1 MDSALIKAIGVK
13 ALLVGVGALLLFW
26 TFNAIKLV
34 ISARGINPLVKKFFD
49 QIAAGR
55 VDGAYRLTTKAYKQH
70 VNRQDFIKFLG
81 SLQLNRYRNLKSGR
95 PRIEDNQIM
104 LTLNLKSEDRKMKCH
119 LILLLLKLKRIGES
133 IVLLKPINNE

>member
-1 MDSALIKAIGVK
+1 MDGALVKAIGIKV
-13 ALLVGVGALLLFW
+13 LLVGVSALLLFW

-34 ISARGINPLVKKFFD
+34 ISARGINPLIKQFFN

-55 VDGAYRLTTKAYKQH
+55 IDGAYRLTTKGYKQH

-95 PRIEDNQIM
+95 PRIEDKEIM
-104 LTLNLKSEDRKMKCH
+104 LTLKLKSEDKKEEMPLDFTFIK
-119 LILLLLKLKRIGES
+119 IEENWRIDR
-133 IVLLKPINNE
+133 IAKTAN

>member
-1 MDSALIKAIGVK
+1 MDGALVKAIGIKV
-13 ALLVGVGALLLFW
+13 LLVGVSALLLFW

-34 ISARGINPLVKKFFD
+34 ISARGINPLIKQFFN

-55 VDGAYRLTTKAYKQH
+55 IDGAYRLTTKGYKQH

-95 PRIEDNQIM
+95 PRIEDKEIM
-104 LTLNLKSEDRKMKCH
+104 LTLKLKSEDKKDEMPLDFTFIK
-119 LILLLLKLKRIGES
+119 IDESWKIDRIAKTG
-133 IVLLKPINNE
+133 N

>member
-1 MDSALIKAIGVK
+1 MDSGLIKAIGLK

-55 VDGAYRLTTKAYKQH
+55 IDKRL
-70 VNRQDFIKFLG
+70 
-81 SLQLNRYRNLKSGR
+81 
-95 PRIEDNQIM
+95 
-104 LTLNLKSEDRKMKCH
+104 
-119 LILLLLKLKRIGES
+119 LILFLRIYFQQDQ
-133 IVLLKPINNE
+133 LYQFHFFQRFD

>member
-1 MDSALIKAIGVK
+1 MDGALVKAIGIKV
-13 ALLVGVGALLLFW
+13 LLVGVSALFLFW

-34 ISARGINPLVKKFFD
+34 ISARGINPLIKQFFN

-55 VDGAYRLTTKAYKQH
+55 IDGAYRLTTKGYKQH

-95 PRIEDNQIM
+95 PRIEDKEIM
-104 LTLNLKSEDRKMKCH
+104 LTLKLKSEDKKDEMPLDFTFIK
-119 LILLLLKLKRIGES
+119 IDENWRIDRIAKALS
-133 IVLLKPINNE
+133 

>member
-1 MDSALIKAIGVK
+1 MDSTLIKAIGLK

-34 ISARGINPLVKKFFD
+34 ISARGINPLVKQFFD

-55 VDGAYRLTTKAYKQH
+55 IDGAYRLTTKAYKQH

-95 PRIEDNQIM
+95 PRVEEDQIII
-104 LTLNLKSEDRKMKCH
+104 TLSLKSEDKKEELPLDFTFSQIDNNWM
-119 LILLLLKLKRIGES
+119 IDRIS
-133 IVLLKPINNE
+133 KASK